1 MHRVDLRLEAAD
13 VGQDLARPLEH
24 PLAFRREALVALRA
38 PHDGK
43 ADLALEPADARRERR
58 LRHMARTRRTAEV
71 LLPRE
76 CGQISE
82 MAQIH
87 SSMIDRIYHAV
98 EAVTLTRDDPRGAML

>member
-13 VGQDLARPLEH
+13 VGQDPARPLEH
-24 PLAFRREALVALRA
+24 PLPFRREALVALRA

-58 LRHMARTRRTAEV
+58 LRHVARSCRPAEV

-76 CGQISE
+76 CGQIFE
-82 MAQIH
+82 MSQIH
-87 SSMIDRIYHAV
+87 CSMIDLIYHAV
-98 EAVTLTRDDPRGAML
+98 E